1 MASFKNFLPPM
12 SQVVREGARV
22 FIDATKLVPGDI
34 IIISSGDKIPADVRI
49 IESREMKVDN
59 TSLTGEA
66 IL

>member
-1 MASFKNFLPPM
+1 
-12 SQVVREGARV
+12 
-22 FIDATKLVPGDI
+22 LVPGDI

-59 TSLTGEA
+59 TSLTGES